1 MTTPPTQPPRPARLD
16 PATVREWLAS
26 ADGGP
31 RLLDVRTAAEFE
43 TAHIP
48 GSYNVPLHLLREHRD
63 EISRHLDQ
71 LVLVCRS
78 GNRAAQAEQVLAAT
92 GMTNLHIL
100 DGGILGWQAAGAPI
114 RHGRRRWD
122 LERQVRLVA
131 GTLVV
136 LGVLASLAVPGM
148 QWFSAL
154 IGAGLA
160 VAALT
165 NTCLM
170 GTLLAKLPFNRVP
183 GCDIDAVVRQLVDTS
198 QVRS

>member
-1 MTTPPTQPPRPARLD
+1 VNTPPRPARLD
-16 PATVREWLAS
+16 PATVREWLAA

-31 RLLDVRTAAEFE
+31 RLLDVRTAAEFD

-71 LVLVCRS
+71 VVLICRS

-92 GMTNLHIL
+92 GMANLHIL
-100 DGGILGWQAAGAPI
+100 DGGILSWQNVGAPI
-114 RHGRRRWD
+114 RNGRPRWD

-131 GTLVV
+131 GTLVL
-136 LGVLASLAVPGM
+136 LGVLGSLAVPGL
-148 QWFSAL
+148 QWFAAL

-170 GTLLAKLPFNRVP
+170 GTLLARLPFNRAAA
-183 GCDIDAVVRQLVDTS
+183 CDIDAVVRQLVDTNP
-198 QVRS
+198 VRS

>member
-1 MTTPPTQPPRPARLD
+1 VTTPPTQPSRPARLD

-31 RLLDVRTAAEFE
+31 RRLDVRTAAEFE

-100 DGGILGWQAAGAPI
+100 DGGILGWENAGAPI

-136 LGVLASLAVPGM
+136 LGVLGSLAVPGL
-148 QWFSAL
+148 QWFAAL

-170 GTLLAKLPFNRVP
+170 GTLLAKLPFNRAA
-183 GCDIDAVVRQLVDTS
+183 GCDIDAVVRQLTDTNP
-198 QVRS
+198 VRS